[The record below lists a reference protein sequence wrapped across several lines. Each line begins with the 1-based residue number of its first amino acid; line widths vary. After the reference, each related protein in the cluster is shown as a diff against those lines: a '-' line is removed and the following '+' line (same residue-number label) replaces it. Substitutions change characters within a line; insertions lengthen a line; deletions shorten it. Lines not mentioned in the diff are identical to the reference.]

1 MEIQKRMDNWMPFPD
16 FDRTKPFSVPGK
28 VRGMTSYY
36 PAAAHECRSQLAYQH
51 AAHTSELD
59 SPLAD
64 RSRNLFADESKLKLE
79 QSKQPGRAN
88 QRIVPFSKGP
98 QARKEAKEQ
107 RKKGN
112 LTLVCVRGLSS
123 SSLRHSLGRCTERTL
138 TVRSSPSYSSATPS
152 RERLFRPW
160 PPLSASDR

>member
-1 MEIQKRMDNWMPFPD
+1 MEVQKRMHNWMPFPD

-112 LTLVCVRGLSS
+112 LKVK
-123 SSLRHSLGRCTERTL
+123 GRIIKTVHR
-138 TVRSSPSYSSATPS
+138 VRSPLLLLSLSLKSLCFISYCISYYIC
-152 RERLFRPW
+152 
-160 PPLSASDR
+160 LSFLSK

>member
-1 MEIQKRMDNWMPFPD
+1 MEVQKRMHNWMPFPD

-79 QSKQPGRAN
+79 QSKQPWRAN
-88 QRIVPFSKGP
+88 KRVVPFGKGP
-98 QARKEAKEQ
+98 EARKEAKER
-107 RKKGN
+107 RKRAKGKCHHFPRN
-112 LTLVCVRGLSS
+112 LSRGY
-123 SSLRHSLGRCTERTL
+123 GRGG
-138 TVRSSPSYSSATPS
+138 A
-152 RERLFRPW
+152 RPI
-160 PPLSASDR
+160 AIKF